1 MTTLRR
7 VASLSGP
14 ARYDLTYLAACRLIE
29 GRQDRALTGLLAH
42 LPAAALLAHPA
53 IPAAPGLD
61 QSGDPAAHIMV
72 RIGNTRKEGR

>member
-14 ARYDLTYLAACRLIE
+14 ARYDLTYLAAV
-29 GRQDRALTGLLAH
+29 GSSKGAKTAP
-42 LPAAALLAHPA
+42 LPASWPICRQPPSWLIQLSRPLPA
-53 IPAAPGLD
+53 STRAVIRLRT
-61 QSGDPAAHIMV
+61 MV